1 MKGLFNTMF
10 NAWRVPELRKKLLFT
25 LFILALY
32 MIGGLIPT
40 PGLDAEKFHE
50 LVQGW
55 GQIDLCRWTLFGN
68 DLCHG
73 YYPLHQLFHYYAVVD
88 GCNSCP

>member
-50 LVQGW
+50 LVQG
-55 GQIDLCRWTLFGN
+55 
-68 DLCHG
+68 
-73 YYPLHQLFHYYAVVD
+73 
-88 GCNSCP
+88 